1 MKGFLKH
8 CSYDDLT
15 RHYQLQIALHLAA
28 FHGFLEL
35 GHSALRLGARS
46 DRPVGEHPCR
56 QWSSETTIQD
66 MPEMLK
72 CPIHV
77 AIERG
82 HMKMVDLFVRQSV
95 LCTQVPHPISGLLP
109 YRMALSLSMSLKTK
123 VEKQRYSKIY
133 FYLHDKQFNFKI
145 PLNASGGHSSSLLT
159 STSSIKSLYQSSSHQ
174 VFFSLPRY
182 YKIIRWYERAQERV
196 WKKYGVHIHN
206 SIEIKR
212 SFQSK
217 GLLGY
222 KVMIDGFNN
231 TFDASNEP
239 ICSVTSSRKSK
250 LDQTDRYSDYID
262 EENEKI
268 HKMKAYMEGFGAVE
282 RQRTKPPAVNNLR
295 KLRHIPFLSQ
305 YSLLDAKLQPIDLT
319 SINSAVFL
327 EGIMSP
333 SEISNSQGPSS
344 FIGLDHQ
351 CSKFI
356 FDMEKSLNIS
366 RTQLNAANP
375 ATFEPNKGKF
385 Y

>member
-1 MKGFLKH
+1 MHGNKRRLYDQMKLYQYDLKLHDHIYLKVRRDYENFLNSCTKGFLKH

-28 FHGFLEL
+28 FYGFLEL

-56 QWSSETTIQD
+56 QWSSEITVQD

-109 YRMALSLSMSLKTK
+109 YRMALSLSMSSKTK
-123 VEKQRYSKIY
+123 VEKQSYSQIY

-145 PLNASGGHSSSLLT
+145 PLNASGGYSSSLLIS
-159 STSSIKSLYQSSSHQ
+159 STNIKSLYQSSSYQ

-196 WKKYGVHIHN
+196 WKKYGVYIHS

-212 SFQSK
+212 SYQSK

-222 KVMIDGFNN
+222 KGGTRLLLIRENYDIIL
-231 TFDASNEP
+231 FDAQQN
-239 ICSVTSSRKSK
+239 V
-250 LDQTDRYSDYID
+250 
-262 EENEKI
+262 EECIK
-268 HKMKAYMEGFGAVE
+268 FL
-282 RQRTKPPAVNNLR
+282 RQ
-295 KLRHIPFLSQ
+295 
-305 YSLLDAKLQPIDLT
+305 
-319 SINSAVFL
+319 
-327 EGIMSP
+327 
-333 SEISNSQGPSS
+333 
-344 FIGLDHQ
+344 
-351 CSKFI
+351 
-356 FDMEKSLNIS
+356 
-366 RTQLNAANP
+366 
-375 ATFEPNKGKF
+375 
-385 Y
+385 